1 MSVKGVDG
9 GRSYQSMRDMD
20 PSDSW
25 EPYVAAIYWAFT
37 TMTTVS
43 RILYR

>member
-1 MSVKGVDG
+1 
-9 GRSYQSMRDMD
+9 MRDMD

-43 RILYR
+43 IYIQPHIDDTYR